1 MKNFFLMIYRALYR
15 RLIKYRLVRTKV
27 FIINNK
33 NVVFHNIGD
42 NSLLEN
48 IVINGFGSHENEVV
62 ELIKNYSWDMK
73 FFYDIG
79 SNVGYYPVIVN
90 SYHKN
95 VSVIAV
101 EPFPSSA
108 EYINTIKNNNKLSF
122 KLIEKA
128 IDSSSGA
135 TKNLFFPV
143 SKNSSKLP
151 GSATLINSFK
161 GSGGVFNNLPFD
173 TIKVKTITLDD
184 LMKGS
189 DDSALLKLDCEGN
202 EFNILRSSSVLERNN
217 VSFIIEIMINDL
229 DKNEV
234 FDLMIEHGYNGY
246 LITNAGLIKESRPL
260 TLPKPDRNDRTLW
273 RNHFFTK
280 KAASEVQDFSIKNYG
295 HWI

>member
-161 GSGGVFNNLPFD
+161 GSVGVFNNLPFD

-189 DDSALLKLDCEGN
+189 DDSALVKLDCEGN

-229 DKNEV
+229 DKNDV
-234 FDLMIEHGYNGY
+234 NGY
-246 LITNAGLIKESRPL
+246 IEDGTIAGGMIPKVLSCTDAIEDNVNKAHIIDGRVEHSILLELFTSDGVGTQFYKKED
-260 TLPKPDRNDRTLW
+260 K
-273 RNHFFTK
+273 
-280 KAASEVQDFSIKNYG
+280 
-295 HWI
+295 